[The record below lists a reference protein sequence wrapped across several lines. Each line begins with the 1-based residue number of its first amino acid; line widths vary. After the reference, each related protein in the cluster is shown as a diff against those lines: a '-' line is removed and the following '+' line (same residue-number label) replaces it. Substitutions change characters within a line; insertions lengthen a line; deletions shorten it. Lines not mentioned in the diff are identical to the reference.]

1 MHGNSPY
8 ICKRFG
14 VSALV
19 TLLLLLSGQ
28 ESKATVLRP
37 DAATYHAADTTS
49 YPGIAIRNNLL
60 YDISGTLNIGF
71 EIPITRHLSF
81 GANLGF
87 KSWPRFYMWERHE
100 DVNAKWKHLLIV
112 PEVRWWPGDEMY
124 TGHFFGLDAIYT
136 HYNVGAVKFPLGMY
150 KEVRR
155 HRLQGDFYGIGL
167 FYGYSWWLGSRIRLE
182 AEAGLAVGKADGE
195 KFECVHCGTKI
206 GEYSDVA
213 LVPKLGLNLAFGTRP
228 NYRHGGKGMGETIY
242 RVDTL
247 VTPPALFLVRLQE
260 LPQTQSAGDS
270 LSRRHP
276 YVMPMHKYRPL
287 TELPAPG
294 RDSMLYVHFPY
305 DRTELIYD
313 FDGNAP
319 VLDTI
324 VGITRRLQAD
334 EAVGGTFIS
343 IVGLASIEGR
353 QKHNIELSEGRAQAL
368 RDYVIG
374 ETDMEEKD
382 FELLGK
388 GEAWDWFEAQLAAA
402 DSAHAADAAWALDI
416 IARYA
421 DPDRREAALKADPAR
436 YARISEHFLAD
447 QRNSGYIRIYYET
460 LPDPKTSRYNKE
472 VIPLIRTKHYADAV
486 RRIERDP
493 VLRQAAAEDPEVMN
507 AYAIAKYL
515 QAVEDDILIS
525 AGKYH
530 PVREQDYQDAT
541 AEAESL
547 LEQAAGAGSDAAAA
561 NLDAVRKYNDSRE
574 LYRRFVMQE
583 YENKK

>member
-1 MHGNSPY
+1 
-8 ICKRFG
+8 
-14 VSALV
+14 
-19 TLLLLLSGQ
+19 
-28 ESKATVLRP
+28 
-37 DAATYHAADTTS
+37 
-49 YPGIAIRNNLL
+49 
-60 YDISGTLNIGF
+60 
-71 EIPITRHLSF
+71 
-81 GANLGF
+81 
-87 KSWPRFYMWERHE
+87 MWERHE
-100 DVNAKWKHLLIV
+100 DVNAKWKHFLIA

-242 RVDTL
+242 QVDTL

-324 VGITRRLQAD
+324 VSITRLLKAD
-334 EAVGGTFIS
+334 EAVGSTYLS

-353 QKHNIELSEGRAQAL
+353 QRHNIELSEGRARAVE
-368 RDYVIG
+368 RAIKAG
-374 ETDMEEKD
+374 ETRSTGSGRASAGSEAGFTVLTTSSARMVGGRKTLFPVSVFVDVGESGTIGTIVRVSETTTASVLTDSVVWADAETDAMMIHSPARMRRSFMARRSYLMLTLLISKWMPVFRMSSCGQRRQSFTLEKR
-382 FELLGK
+382 
-388 GEAWDWFEAQLAAA
+388 LAAL
-402 DSAHAADAAWALDI
+402 ST
-416 IARYA
+416 
-421 DPDRREAALKADPAR
+421 P
-436 YARISEHFLAD
+436 
-447 QRNSGYIRIYYET
+447 
-460 LPDPKTSRYNKE
+460 
-472 VIPLIRTKHYADAV
+472 RTKIWH
-486 RRIERDP
+486 
-493 VLRQAAAEDPEVMN
+493 LT
-507 AYAIAKYL
+507 
-515 QAVEDDILIS
+515 
-525 AGKYH
+525 G
-530 PVREQDYQDAT
+530 T
-541 AEAESL
+541 
-547 LEQAAGAGSDAAAA
+547 
-561 NLDAVRKYNDSRE
+561 
-574 LYRRFVMQE
+574 
-583 YENKK
+583 